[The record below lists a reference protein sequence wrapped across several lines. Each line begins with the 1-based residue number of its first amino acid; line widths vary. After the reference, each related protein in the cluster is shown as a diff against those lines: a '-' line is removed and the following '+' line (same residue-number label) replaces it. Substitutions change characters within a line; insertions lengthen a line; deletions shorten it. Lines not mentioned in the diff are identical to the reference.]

1 MTKSIKC
8 TRCQSEIGR
17 FITIEDNEFLQMG
30 GGLARE
36 FHGVCAGCGLE
47 IHWSV
52 SDRKLEK
59 LIEKIKKNSNM
70 L

>member
-1 MTKSIKC
+1 MATSIKC
-8 TRCQSEIGR
+8 ERCKIEIGKYVS
-17 FITIEDNEFLQMG
+17 IGETEFLQMG

-52 SDRKLEK
+52 SDRKLEQ
-59 LIEKIKKNSNM
+59 LIERVKKNSNM